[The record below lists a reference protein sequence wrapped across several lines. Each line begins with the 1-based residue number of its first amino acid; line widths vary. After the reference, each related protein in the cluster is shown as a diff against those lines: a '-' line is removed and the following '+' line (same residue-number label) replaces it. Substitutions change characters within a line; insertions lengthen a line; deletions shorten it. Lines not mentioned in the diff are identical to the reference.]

1 MTLLELIKLLNM
13 NYSGSLDE
21 YEFFME
27 LIDHC
32 ICEDEQNPFS
42 GIEKDTVER
51 GIRGQNGLNKSKL
64 KKVNQLREVSRLSKY
79 IETMYSE
86 DKTYIMESEIKSRIP
101 EFNPDGAEFAYPCED
116 LFFQLLNG
124 YINAANKRSKKNQ
137 ESTYH
142 CVQSDNLTFDMDTDY
157 YNLVVTLAEIFD
169 VKYVD
174 VSLERSLAG
183 ISTPEEFR
191 GDLKNRDKEF
201 IASLYQYPALICQ
214 ENTKYNGET
223 DPNQICILARIKRI
237 KVAVRDVRIYFEP
250 IATFSQVLMNENS
263 IEFDLDNTG
272 TLTTLNRSH
281 WSIRDANLKEAF
293 EETEIPLTF

>member
-1 MTLLELIKLLNM
+1 MDLLDLIKLLHM
-13 NYSGSLDE
+13 NYSGSFNE
-21 YEFFME
+21 YDFFME

-32 ICEDEQNPFS
+32 ICEDEKNPFI

-64 KKVNQLREVSRLSKY
+64 KKVNQMRKVGGLAKY

-86 DKTYIMESEIKSRIP
+86 DKTYIMEPEIKSWIP

-116 LFFQLLNG
+116 LFFQLLND
-124 YINAANKRSKKNQ
+124 YINTTNKRSKKKQ
-137 ESTYH
+137 ERTQHS
-142 CVQSDNLTFDMDTDY
+142 VQSDKPFNMDTDY
-157 YNLVVTLAEIFD
+157 YHLVVTLAEIFN

-174 VSLERSLAG
+174 VSIERSLAC

-272 TLTTLNRSH
+272 TLTTLNTSH
-281 WSIRDANLKEAF
+281 WSIHETNLKEAF